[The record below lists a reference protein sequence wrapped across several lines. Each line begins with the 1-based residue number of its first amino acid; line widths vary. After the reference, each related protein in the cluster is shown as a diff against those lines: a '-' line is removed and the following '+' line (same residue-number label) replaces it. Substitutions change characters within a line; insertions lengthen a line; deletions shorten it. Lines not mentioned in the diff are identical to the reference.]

1 MASEAKANSPP
12 KSQSFLLG
20 RLTLLAV
27 LVGVIST
34 ASYALSMPVAIRQS
48 NPDLGAWWDLN
59 QFYFM
64 EGAATALGLLV
75 GIRIGRSFV
84 SDTAAKARGANV
96 ALVLAIIVLM
106 PLMHLCGEVARIT
119 WGGHTVAMQG
129 LIVDHIRIA
138 RKPLDKVLT
147 TGVYFFKMVG
157 FAGLAGLA
165 LFAVAAVAVMGTG
178 KSSEEQTVAA

>member
-12 KSQSFLLG
+12 TSQSFLLG

-34 ASYALSMPVAIRQS
+34 ASYAFSMPMAIRQS

-75 GIRIGRSFV
+75 GIRIGRGFV

-96 ALVLAIIVLM
+96 SLVLALVVLI
-106 PLMHLCGEVARIT
+106 PLMHLCGDAARIA

-129 LIVDHIRIA
+129 VIVDHIRIA

-147 TGVYFFKMVG
+147 TGVYFFKMAG

-165 LFAVAAVAVMGTG
+165 LFAVAAVAFMGRG
-178 KSSEEQTVAA
+178 KSSEEQTAAA

>member
-20 RLTLLAV
+20 RLTLLAL

-34 ASYALSMPVAIRQS
+34 ASYALSMPMIIRQAH
-48 NPDLGAWWDLN
+48 PDLGAWWDLN

-75 GIRIGRSFV
+75 GIRTGRGFV
-84 SDTAAKARGANV
+84 SDTAAKTRGANF
-96 ALVLAIIVLM
+96 ALVLAIIVLI
-106 PLMHLCGEVARIT
+106 PLMHLCSETARIA
-119 WGGHTVAMQG
+119 WGARVIVTEGVAIGHIHVAG
-129 LIVDHIRIA
+129 R
-138 RKPLDKVLT
+138 PLDKVLT
-147 TGVYFFKMVG
+147 TGIYFFKTAG

-165 LFAVAAVAVMGTG
+165 LFAVVAAAFMGTG
-178 KSSEEQTVAA
+178 KSSEEQTAAA

>member
-1 MASEAKANSPP
+1 MASDDKTQSTPKRNSA
-12 KSQSFLLG
+12 LLG

-34 ASYALSMPVAIRQS
+34 ASYALSMPMAIRQS
-48 NPDLGAWWDLN
+48 SPDLGAWWDLN

-64 EGAATALGLLV
+64 EGAATAFGLLV
-75 GIRIGRSFV
+75 GIRIGRGFV
-84 SDTAAKARGANV
+84 SDIAAKARGANV
-96 ALVLAIIVLM
+96 ALVLAIILLL
-106 PLMHLCGEVARIT
+106 PLMHLCGDVARIA

-129 LIVDHIRIA
+129 VIVDHIRIA

-147 TGVYFFKMVG
+147 TGVYFFKMAG

-165 LFAVAAVAVMGTG
+165 LFAVAAVAVMGRG
-178 KSSEEQTVAA
+178 KSSEEQSAAA